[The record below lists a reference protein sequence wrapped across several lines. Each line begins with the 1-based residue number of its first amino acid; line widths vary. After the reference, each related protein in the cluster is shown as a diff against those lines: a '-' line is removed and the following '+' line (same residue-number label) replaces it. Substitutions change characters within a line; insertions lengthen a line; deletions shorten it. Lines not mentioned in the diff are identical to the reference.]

1 MNIGLIG
8 SGGREH
14 ALCLKFFESK
24 KISKIFC
31 IPGNAG
37 THAIAT
43 NLNIDLLDFKNIK
56 DSIKKNEIK
65 LVIVGPE
72 LPLVKGMVD
81 YLRKE
86 NIKVFGPS
94 KFASKLEGS
103 KYLKKNN
110 TIIITEDNNN
120 ALNSF
125 AKKRNFEIVK
135 HNPTIGGRYSVLSE
149 VAMLPAFL
157 MGLKIDKF
165 KKGIL
170 SVTKKN
176 K

>member
-1 MNIGLIG
+1 MNIAIIG

-81 YLRKE
+81 
-86 NIKVFGPS
+86 
-94 KFASKLEGS
+94 
-103 KYLKKNN
+103 
-110 TIIITEDNNN
+110 
-120 ALNSF
+120 
-125 AKKRNFEIVK
+125 
-135 HNPTIGGRYSVLSE
+135 
-149 VAMLPAFL
+149 
-157 MGLKIDKF
+157 
-165 KKGIL
+165 
-170 SVTKKN
+170 
-176 K
+176 